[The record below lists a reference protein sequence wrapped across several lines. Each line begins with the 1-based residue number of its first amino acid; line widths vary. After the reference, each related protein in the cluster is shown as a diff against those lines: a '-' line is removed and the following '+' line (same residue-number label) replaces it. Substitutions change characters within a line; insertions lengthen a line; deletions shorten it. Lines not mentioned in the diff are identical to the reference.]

1 MKQNFYVVHKRVSY
15 LFIGIVIGVFG
26 LIGVYGIGKVASNR
40 MEGNFYYL
48 SKKNNDIHQGDF
60 TIEELEKLEQ
70 FLEQQIESEQG
81 GSHQEMEKDKSQS
94 YEGQKEELINNQA
107 LKYTYSYETKVE
119 VQANEK
125 VHQDIHLVVTNSNY
139 QAFYSLPMKSG
150 SFLQDQFSY
159 NKQVVID
166 EELAFSFFGSNQVI
180 GLPLEIGDELF
191 YIVGIVK
198 SEEQPSLRRMYIH
211 SKDYKDKANCKV
223 ESILFKAATDM
234 EIQNRMFIEES
245 LTLIGRDK
253 KQYEILNIGLKSR
266 NLKERW
272 RLIGIWTGIMLSV
285 LGVQVILQLGR
296 NLLGNIKENL
306 KIEYMNLYIKKH
318 FKGLLIRG
326 IGILIGGYL
335 SVALIIL
342 FGREFTIEWLQQ
354 IIEIEATYCLPVWLM
369 QLEKWNRISWGIG
382 VIGSLG
388 IVQCIVQLSGLY
400 KSYISNKGK

>member
-1 MKQNFYVVHKRVSY
+1 MKQSFYVIHKQVGY
-15 LFIGIVIGVFG
+15 LIIGILIGLLG
-26 LIGVYGIGKVASNR
+26 LVGVYGIGNVTSKI
-40 MEGNFYYL
+40 MEGNLYYL
-48 SKKNNDIHQGDF
+48 NKKNNDIHQGDF
-60 TIEELEKLEQ
+60 TIEELEK
-70 FLEQQIESEQG
+70 SG
-81 GSHQEMEKDKSQS
+81 
-94 YEGQKEELINNQA
+94 ELVNNQA
-107 LKYTYSYETKVE
+107 LAYTYSYDTKVKVE
-119 VQANEK
+119 VNEK
-125 VHQDIHLVVTNSNY
+125 LHQDIHLVVTNSNY
-139 QAFYSLPMKSG
+139 QALYNLPMKSG

-198 SEEQPSLRRMYIH
+198 SEEQPSLSRMYIH

-272 RLIGIWTGIMLSV
+272 RLIGIWAGIMLSV

-296 NLLGNIKENL
+296 SILEDIKENL
-306 KIEYMNLYIKKH
+306 QIEYMNLYIKKH
-318 FKGLLIRG
+318 FKVLLIRG

-335 SVALIIL
+335 SIALIIL

-354 IIEIEATYCLPVWLM
+354 IIKIEATYCSPVWLM